1 MEETITMSD
10 LLVEIESVNESY
22 DTVLDLLLAIEKTFS
37 EKLDLLSSRITNLE
51 NKNSEL
57 ERIIAEKSAIIVGLQ
72 ERNRSEFKE
81 NLKKRSESEVKT
93 INEYKEK
100 SERTHENKKLKDP
113 LADIL
118 ELYNEVMRL
127 QQHRS
132 HGRDINPKEVFNIRF

>member
-1 MEETITMSD
+1 
-10 LLVEIESVNESY
+10 
-22 DTVLDLLLAIEKTFS
+22 LAIEKTFS

-118 ELYNEVMRL
+118 ELYNEVMRS

-132 HGRDINPKEVFNIRF
+132 HGRGINPKEVFNIRF